1 MQTTS
6 RGGPTSAPVR
16 PPPRKPGLQ
25 VPRPD
30 GPPFSAPPPATG
42 CEGSGGRA
50 VGEWARLRESQP
62 SPFPGP
68 ADSSERQRPA
78 PSLAPSPGSA
88 GPERQPP
95 PPALRPGEPAPQ
107 PAPLPPPPPP
117 PAPGSLP
124 GLPSSRIFSWT
135 LRSSLQLPCWI
146 RMLRSV
152 DFSLFHSGVCGCFES
167 GHARASGAGP
177 GILVPAAR
185 CRIWSPGCSTRGCK
199 AFSSSQDPGVR
210 ASGRNVS
217 PRPSGAA
224 DPAPA
229 PLHSQIPES

>member
-1 MQTTS
+1 MERS
-6 RGGPTSAPVR
+6 GCKCRPHPAGGP
-16 PPPRKPGLQ
+16 PPPRSLPSSETWTPGSQTRRASL
-25 VPRPD
+25 
-30 GPPFSAPPPATG
+30 SAPPPATG
-42 CEGSGGRA
+42 CEGSGRR
-50 VGEWARLRESQP
+50 VVREWARLRESQP

-68 ADSSERQRPA
+68 ADSSERQRST

-95 PPALRPGEPAPQ
+95 PPALPGPGEPAPQ

-146 RMLRSV
+146 WMLRSV
-152 DFSLFHSGVCGCFES
+152 DFSIFHSGVCGCFES

-185 CRIWSPGCSTRGCK
+185 AILGPLPRAPPGSGGGCVGAEPCRQAVP
-199 AFSSSQDPGVR
+199 R
-210 ASGRNVS
+210 ADAK
-217 PRPSGAA
+217 PP
-224 DPAPA
+224 PALRIPA
-229 PLHSQIPES
+229 